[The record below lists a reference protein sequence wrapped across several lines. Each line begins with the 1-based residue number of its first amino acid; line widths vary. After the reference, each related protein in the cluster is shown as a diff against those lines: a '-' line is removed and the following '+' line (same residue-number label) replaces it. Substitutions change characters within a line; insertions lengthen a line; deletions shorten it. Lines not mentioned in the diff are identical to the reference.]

1 VLSIYNLYLSLRAI
15 YSFQLS
21 EDYLGRGVWIMGEL
35 GIGDSVDWFWFMGIS
50 ERSKKSEVPLFS

>member
-1 VLSIYNLYLSLRAI
+1 MSSYNLYLSLRAI

-21 EDYLGRGVWIMGEL
+21 EDYLGRGVWIVGEL
-35 GIGDSVDWFWFMGIS
+35 GIGGDIAEWFWFMGIS